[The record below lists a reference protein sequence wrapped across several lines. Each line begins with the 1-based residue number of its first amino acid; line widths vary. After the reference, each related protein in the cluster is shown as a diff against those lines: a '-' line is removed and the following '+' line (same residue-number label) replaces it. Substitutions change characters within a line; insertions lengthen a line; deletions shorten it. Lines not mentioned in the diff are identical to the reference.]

1 MIKARPSAASIS
13 VNFRTQ
19 GSQKPMQVVNP
30 AFEPSC
36 PSDTYGNHN
45 LNGTS
50 IQDVIN
56 WHDVGAC
63 LIYIDWCTL
72 PCGSQIPWRQLGTR
86 PSSST
91 TMLNPLWPH
100 YYALFSP
107 QVSRKNTWW
116 RHQME
121 TFSALLAVCEGNSSV
136 TDEFPSQRPVTRRFD
151 VFFDHLCPQQ
161 TAEQTIETPVMW
173 DTITPIM
180 ASL

>member
-36 PSDTYGNHN
+36 PSDT
-45 LNGTS
+45 
-50 IQDVIN
+50 
-56 WHDVGAC
+56 
-63 LIYIDWCTL
+63 
-72 PCGSQIPWRQLGTR
+72 
-86 PSSST
+86 
-91 TMLNPLWPH
+91 
-100 YYALFSP
+100 FSP

-136 TDEFPSQRPVTRRFD
+136 RLVPLPAAIPSSDETVVDQTGVQCYSSVTDEFPSQRPVTRRFD
-151 VFFDHLCPQQ
+151 VFFDLCPQQ
-161 TAEQTIETPVMW
+161 TAEQTIETPVVW
-173 DTITPIM
+173 DTIIPIM
-180 ASL
+180 TSL